1 MRSQESP
8 VIGEIVHARPGLLD
22 FLSLPWLP
30 RSTVQIKRSVVWWWV
45 VWVLGGVE
53 IGRGVYFF
61 SAAIGRNSPDA
72 ICFGVAC
79 YIASFSWTADL
90 YVRWW

>member
-53 IGRGVYFF
+53 IGRGGLFLLCSNRPKLAGCDMF
-61 SAAIGRNSPDA
+61 WGR
-72 ICFGVAC
+72 V
-79 YIASFSWTADL
+79 L
-90 YVRWW
+90 YS